1 MKTYN
6 ELKKEIKTKMEEGG
20 RRTFSKEEFNELT
33 KAYLNDI
40 ENKTTIV
47 RKIGDTIKEEDV
59 FPVLEFRKKFLFN
72 LLTDFGVD
80 KQEAAKVITNE
91 YKLKNTDA
99 LYPVASEIILNYLET
114 GKKFSFLPRKDLVC
128 SLTLHEFEEETKI
141 NKAPGKDEEIPTL
154 YKAHKKIKAESNCP
168 SWLKEV
174 IK

>member
-6 ELKKEIKTKMEEGG
+6 ELKQDIKTKMEEGG

-40 ENKTTIV
+40 QNKTTIV

-80 KQEAAKVITNE
+80 KQEAAKVMTND

-99 LYPVASEIILNYLET
+99 LYPVASEIILN
-114 GKKFSFLPRKDLVC
+114 
-128 SLTLHEFEEETKI
+128 
-141 NKAPGKDEEIPTL
+141 
-154 YKAHKKIKAESNCP
+154 
-168 SWLKEV
+168 
-174 IK
+174 